1 MKFWQR
7 NNHVFQKIVAM
18 FLLVVVSMG
27 MLLATPVNASDVVRK
42 NLLSPEQIKKAQDSA
57 NKTAADAMK
66 SIESQKGYNIGEI
79 ITVILLNLLFLAV
92 LSLITW
98 KLRKYRLGRI
108 LYLPIIFLCVLLFNS
123 FLFIFGF
130 IHALK
135 F

>member
-1 MKFWQR
+1 MSNIRFKSLFTKF
-7 NNHVFQKIVAM
+7 IVM
-18 FLLVVVSMG
+18 F
-27 MLLATPVNASDVVRK
+27 MLFTVGISNFLTIPAYANEVQYRH
-42 NLLSPEQIKKAQDSA
+42 LSPEQIKKAQDSA

>member
-1 MKFWQR
+1 MFMLFMVGI
-7 NNHVFQKIVAM
+7 NN
-18 FLLVVVSMG
+18 FLTIPAYAKEVQY
-27 MLLATPVNASDVVRK
+27 RH
-42 NLLSPEQIKKAQDSA
+42 LSPEQIKKAQDSA